1 MNVCSSTWITN
12 VIMKLLIE
20 RTSNETPTQ
29 SKSEPKPQHQT
40 TFNKGKEVKNQGNY

>member
-29 SKSEPKPQHQT
+29 SKSEPTPQHQT